1 VLHQHFYGLVN
12 MIDESIFFKVN
23 SETDERKLIELNN
36 VIVRRV
42 NNLRRRRSGIQK
54 AEIITE
60 NKEESK

>member
-1 VLHQHFYGLVN
+1 MLHQHFYGLVN

>member
-1 VLHQHFYGLVN
+1 MHQHFYGLVN